1 MAQIEQRPDQTE
13 EEFWAEVDP
22 YDDRLSDELPR
33 WSCFAILAM
42 LMGIIVAAYWLLT

>member
-1 MAQIEQRPDQTE
+1 MAEIKQRPDQTD

-33 WSCFAILAM
+33 WSCFAILAV
-42 LMGIIVAAYWLLT
+42 LVAIVAAAYRLLA